1 MLHRDLVREIVD
13 ALKAEGLR
21 VGCYHS
27 VIDWHHDQYDYTKSK
42 QLPHP
47 LKGKPAASRDHSRYL
62 AYLHQQ
68 VRELASRYP
77 VDILWWD
84 YSAQDFQGQEAW
96 KAFDLMQLVRAE
108 RPNIIMNNR
117 LFRMKEAG
125 WVNMGTAGYAQQLD
139 PKYGDFITPEQHI
152 PPTGIPGVDW
162 ETCMTMNTTWGY
174 SAHDHA
180 WKSDQTLIRNLVDIA
195 SKGGNYLLNIGPKAD
210 GSVPEES
217 VSAMKAIGAW
227 MRVNG
232 ESIYETTASPFENIE
247 WGRCTRKMMPDGKT
261 RLYLHVFEWPA
272 NGRLA
277 LPAMQQKPVKAWIL
291 GPGTSVQVASAEGKT
306 ELLVPESAPDR
317 HVSVVA
323 LDLE

>member
-1 MLHRDLVREIVD
+1 
-13 ALKAEGLR
+13 
-21 VGCYHS
+21 
-27 VIDWHHDQYDYTKSK
+27 
-42 QLPHP
+42 
-47 LKGKPAASRDHSRYL
+47 
-62 AYLHQQ
+62 
-68 VRELASRYP
+68 
-77 VDILWWD
+77 
-84 YSAQDFQGQEAW
+84 
-96 KAFDLMQLVRAE
+96 
-108 RPNIIMNNR
+108 
-117 LFRMKEAG
+117 
-125 WVNMGTAGYAQQLD
+125 
-139 PKYGDFITPEQHI
+139 
-152 PPTGIPGVDW
+152 
-162 ETCMTMNTTWGY
+162 MTMNTTWGY

-232 ESIYETTASPFENIE
+232 ESIYGTTASPFENIE

-272 NGRLA
+272 NRRLA

-291 GPGTSVQVASAEGKT
+291 GPGTSVQVASAEGKS
-306 ELLVPESAPDR
+306 ELLLPESAPDR